1 MEFHGNSISLAN
13 NLVIGDLTS
22 VSFAAFPCGE
32 CGLKFPQKKLQQHF
46 EETGHKADGAI
57 CEVCGEEFQ
66 SKNALY
72 QHIIR
77 VHKRDNFFECH
88 ICHNRFTLKANLERH
103 VQLHTEIKRP
113 YVCDLCGSSYFTYPA
128 LKEHYSN
135 AHVDVSECK
144 CTLCGKRFGSAKSL
158 QRHLPSHSEERPH
171 CCNYCDQVCLSV
183 ALGLTNT
190 IYRDAF
196 ADLQVENASG
206 APQADNAR
214 KRAASA

>member
-1 MEFHGNSISLAN
+1 MNVNFTRAPKAKGLNAGSCVYDAILFVLILDLYSLY
-13 NLVIGDLTS
+13 V
-22 VSFAAFPCGE
+22 VFPCGE
-32 CGLKFPQKKLQQHF
+32 CGLKLSQKKLQQHF

-57 CEVCGEEFQ
+57 CEVCGADFP

-77 VHKRDNFFECH
+77 EHKRDNFFECH

-103 VQLHTEIKRP
+103 VQLHTEVKRT

-171 CCNYCDQVCLSV
+171 CCNHCDQVSTGIRC
-183 ALGLTNT
+183 
-190 IYRDAF
+190 Y
-196 ADLQVENASG
+196 
-206 APQADNAR
+206 
-214 KRAASA
+214 

>member
-1 MEFHGNSISLAN
+1 MNVNFTRAPKAKGLNAGSCVYDSTQFLLILDLYSLY
-13 NLVIGDLTS
+13 V
-22 VSFAAFPCGE
+22 VFPCGE
-32 CGLKFPQKKLQQHF
+32 CGLKLSQKKLQQHF

-57 CEVCGEEFQ
+57 CEVCGADFP

-77 VHKRDNFFECH
+77 EHKRDNFFECH

-103 VQLHTEIKRP
+103 VQLHTEVKRT

-171 CCNYCDQVCLSV
+171 CCNHCDQVSTKIRC
-183 ALGLTNT
+183 
-190 IYRDAF
+190 Y
-196 ADLQVENASG
+196 
-206 APQADNAR
+206 
-214 KRAASA
+214 

>member
-1 MEFHGNSISLAN
+1 
-13 NLVIGDLTS
+13 
-22 VSFAAFPCGE
+22 
-32 CGLKFPQKKLQQHF
+32 
-46 EETGHKADGAI
+46 
-57 CEVCGEEFQ
+57 VCGEEFQ

-171 CCNYCDQVCLSV
+171 CCNYCDQVRSWDIFVYIPTEELRSFYQTPTESTFKP
-183 ALGLTNT
+183 GWNM
-190 IYRDAF
+190 I
-196 ADLQVENASG
+196 
-206 APQADNAR
+206 
-214 KRAASA
+214 